1 MFRFA
6 PPRAAD
12 ETYADKA
19 EAFFAVKT
27 AFILHNLSGNVENK
41 KISKTRLTN
50 ALSYDMLYH
59 VKAIAH

>member
-1 MFRFA
+1 MFRFT

-12 ETYADKA
+12 ETCADKA

-41 KISKTRLTN
+41 KKFKNPIDKRAFL
-50 ALSYDMLYH
+50 
-59 VKAIAH
+59 